1 MNELINGWM
10 DGSVDR
16 WMGGFG
22 RFVRNKNQSK
32 GVGGVFKKEI
42 KLKPK

>member
-1 MNELINGWM
+1 MGLWIGGWAGFEGYKNE
-10 DGSVDR
+10 
-16 WMGGFG
+16 
-22 RFVRNKNQSK
+22 SK